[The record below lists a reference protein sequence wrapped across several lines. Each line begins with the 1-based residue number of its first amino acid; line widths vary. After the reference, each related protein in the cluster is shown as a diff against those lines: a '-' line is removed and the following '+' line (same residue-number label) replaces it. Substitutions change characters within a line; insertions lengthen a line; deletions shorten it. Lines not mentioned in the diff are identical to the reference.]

1 MHPYYVLRAF
11 GGLLF
16 LLGSLIM
23 VYNLIRTVRGDTRAE
38 APVGV
43 PVAA

>member
-1 MHPYYVLRAF
+1 VLRAF

-16 LLGSLIM
+16 LAGSLIM
-23 VYNLIRTVRGDTRAE
+23 VYNLVRTVRGDTRAE
-38 APVGV
+38 APVGA